1 MHDFDVIVIGG
12 GSAGFSA
19 AGRAVGQGTRV
30 ALVEAGE
37 LGGDCPNRACVPTKV
52 LLQAAG
58 LLKSARRAE
67 DFGVFS
73 ERVTLDFSK
82 LMERK
87 DRVVNLLTGERLK
100 RVLDQRGIS
109 LFTGR
114 AVFKSDSEIEVN
126 GKTISAKKFVVA
138 TGSKPRIPK
147 VKGLQGAGCIT
158 SNEAVALKELPASIV
173 IVGAGSVGVEFAQ
186 IFSSFGVK
194 TTLVEAEDCL
204 LGHEDH
210 EISELLKN
218 YIREEGVEVIMGVK
232 VESVAV
238 KDGRK
243 MIDLADS
250 SGTRKVFAD
259 EIMIAAGRDPAVDG
273 MNLKAAGVEMDTHG
287 IVVDDYLHTTA
298 ENIWA
303 CGDIT
308 GQLLYTH
315 VATYQGD
322 LVGYNLFEDRPDK
335 EDLSI
340 VPRVTFCDPEV
351 AGVGLTEGE
360 ARKQG
365 FNVVVGR
372 MPNRYLGKSLITGER
387 RGLVKLII
395 DGTNQRI
402 LGGHI
407 VGTQA
412 SELVHEIAVAMKS
425 GMTVETL
432 AEVIHAY
439 PSMAEGVEAAAANV
453 VMMETKKDQ
462 AA

>member
-1 MHDFDVIVIGG
+1 
-12 GSAGFSA
+12 
-19 AGRAVGQGTRV
+19 
-30 ALVEAGE
+30 
-37 LGGDCPNRACVPTKV
+37 GGDCPNRACVPTKV

-109 LFTGR
+109 LFAGR

-126 GKTISAKKFVVA
+126 GKTISAEKFIIA
-138 TGSKPRIPK
+138 TGSKPRIPP
-147 VKGLQGAGCIT
+147 VQGLQEVGYIT
-158 SNEAVALKELPASIV
+158 SNEAVSLKELPASIA
-173 IVGAGSVGVEFAQ
+173 IIGAGSVGVEFAQ

-194 TTLVEAEDCL
+194 TILIEVGDRLLLNED
-204 LGHEDH
+204 D

-218 YIREEGVEVIMGVK
+218 YVSEEGVDVIIGAQ

-238 KDGRK
+238 KDNRK
-243 MIDLADS
+243 MITLADS
-250 SGTRKVFAD
+250 SGTRTVFAD
-259 EIMIAAGRDPAVDG
+259 EIMIAAGRDPSVDG
-273 MNLKAAGVEMDTHG
+273 LILEAAGVELDAHG
-287 IVVDDYLHTTA
+287 ILVDDYLRTTA

-308 GQLLYTH
+308 GKLLYTH

-322 LVGYNLFEDRPDK
+322 LAGYNAFEDRHDK

-439 PSMAEGVEAAAANV
+439 PSMAEGVEAAAASV
-453 VMMETKKDQ
+453 VMKETEEER